1 LHAGGL
7 ALNEITCQH
16 YSPYYPIAKIQDLIG
31 FDKIQTI
38 GGETISI
45 LEHEAITLQVQA
57 IIITSSSSN
66 KILPD
71 LARVEPSTNSPAACR
86 SRISP
91 RRSRHHQTHQK
102 EEA

>member
-57 IIITSSSSN
+57 IIIMSMN
-66 KILPD
+66 
-71 LARVEPSTNSPAACR
+71 
-86 SRISP
+86 P
-91 RRSRHHQTHQK
+91 RRLPRHHHLLLLKQDFARLGSGRTIHKQSCGLQK
-102 EEA
+102 